1 MISRAAPSLEAHHRV
16 HGPDTGGI
24 NSGGRQKKTPN
35 LPVGKISA
43 LSFLIKSAL
52 LPRDWDPARVITWS
66 DRFPFMKINF
76 CKSNFK
82 FFLQLSGCR
91 DHWAVGIVVLVRL
104 CEHLPHVGSKL
115 EVILVLLSAKLPLN
129 PGEKNMQVIIKVGV
143 S

>member
-1 MISRAAPSLEAHHRV
+1 
-16 HGPDTGGI
+16 
-24 NSGGRQKKTPN
+24 
-35 LPVGKISA
+35 
-43 LSFLIKSAL
+43 
-52 LPRDWDPARVITWS
+52 
-66 DRFPFMKINF
+66 MKINF

-91 DHWAVGIVVLVRL
+91 DHRAVGIVVLVRL